1 MDIKRHAHIY
11 DELLKLDIELN
22 YQDVPPPSYIQEL
35 IIKCNSYQLKV
46 ERYFIEVT
54 RDLANAERLYTTEK
68 LNINIL
74 RMSILTND
82 ARIKKLPTGKERE
95 AAADEMLENN
105 NRELLK
111 LENDVNDLKSILSA
125 IRQKQNTLKNTNNDV
140 KSLLKLMEQQ
150 VNRMNIGHPDD
161 PDVKE
166 LSKAFSDIDKLEE
179 EFDLDDVESS
189 TEINESENSEDA
201 YDENSAEPD
210 TQVASVEIAIDL
222 DVSVDVD
229 ESVVIGDEPKPDPAK
244 TDETQEHGSQITED
258 VEDIISVPES
268 QDVESLPD
276 SEEQQSEIST
286 GGGDIEDE
294 LASLLGDDDSGFFD
308 PRKEDAEPDSLV
320 TAEDDDIAADE
331 DLDVAV
337 NEDLDVAVE
346 PISEDEPVVV
356 DDAAPT
362 TVDETAAVVDE
373 ETSMDMSGI
382 DVDDLDSDSE
392 VESRVSEPPK
402 LEVDLSDLGIDLDI
416 GGVSVPEPT
425 KTPPPTNKKEPT
437 KKASSEKTI
446 IKEEKKAEPPVQA
459 KVVETKKAD
468 PPVQK
473 KVVEAKK
480 VDPPVQTK
488 VVETK
493 KPETK
498 KPEVLDIDLNDIL
511 DGF

>member
-35 IIKCNSYQLKV
+35 IIKGNSYQLKV
-46 ERYFIEVT
+46 ERFFIEVT
-54 RDLANAERLYTTEK
+54 RDLAVTERMFTTEK
-68 LNINIL
+68 LNINTL

-95 AAADEMLENN
+95 AAADEMLEEKY
-105 NRELLK
+105 RDLLK

-125 IRQKQNTLKNTNNDV
+125 IRQKQNTLKSTNADV
-140 KSLLKLMEQQ
+140 KSLQKLMEQQ
-150 VNRMNIGHPDD
+150 VNRLNIGHPDD

-166 LSKAFSDIDKLEE
+166 LSKAFSEIDKLEE

-189 TEINESENSEDA
+189 AEISQTENSEDA
-201 YDENSAEPD
+201 YDES
-210 TQVASVEIAIDL
+210 SVESDLQVEPIEINIDL
-222 DVSVDVD
+222 DVSVELD
-229 ESVVIGDEPKPDPAK
+229 EPTIVGDEPKPDPAVP
-244 TDETQEHGSQITED
+244 DETQEHGSLTI
-258 VEDIISVPES
+258 EDIEGIEAVTES

-276 SEEQQSEIST
+276 STEQQSEIST
-286 GGGDIEDE
+286 SGDDIEDE
-294 LASLLGDDDSGFFD
+294 LASLLGDDDSDFFD
-308 PRKEDAEPDSLV
+308 PRKDDNDSENSKTTEDTAAE
-320 TAEDDDIAADE
+320 EDF
-331 DLDVAV
+331 DVAG
-337 NEDLDVAVE
+337 EQISIDESVE
-346 PISEDEPVVV
+346 VDDTVTTAGVETVVV
-356 DDAAPT
+356 DEDS
-362 TVDETAAVVDE
+362 D
-373 ETSMDMSGI
+373 TSMDMSGI
-382 DVDDLDSDSE
+382 DIDDLDSDSE

-437 KKASSEKTI
+437 KKTSSEKAI
-446 IKEEKKAEPPVQA
+446 IKEE
-459 KVVETKKAD
+459 KKAD

-473 KVVEAKK
+473 KADPIVQEKVSTPVQKK

-498 KPEVLDIDLNDIL
+498 KAEVLDIDLNDIL
-511 DGF
+511 DSF